1 MKHEVNETV
10 AMDLKEWT
18 KGTGFY
24 IVDHIT
30 RYSAR
35 TVIKIKKKQ
44 LIVEE
49 IFKIWIKAFGF
60 LKNVKQLQNIK
71 SHSAI
76 VWLNQR
82 RLWVQNIQHRVPMVL
97 VKTSYFM
104 GEILDIY
111 HFSMANN
118 F

>member
-35 TVIKIKKKQ
+35 TVIKIKKK
-44 LIVEE
+44 
-49 IFKIWIKAFGF
+49 
-60 LKNVKQLQNIK
+60 
-71 SHSAI
+71 
-76 VWLNQR
+76 
-82 RLWVQNIQHRVPMVL
+82 
-97 VKTSYFM
+97 
-104 GEILDIY
+104 
-111 HFSMANN
+111 
-118 F
+118 